1 MRNTNAQT
9 MNRRAAAPPKL
20 SRSLLLTM
28 ATASGV
34 AVANIYYNQ
43 PLLAEMARTMRVSE
57 HQAGY
62 IATATQL
69 GYALGMPAFIP
80 LGDFLQRRVLAPCL
94 FVGAAGALL
103 LSASAQN
110 LAWLVAGSFLVGLTS
125 VIAQI
130 LIPFAADLAAPS
142 QQGRTIGTMLS
153 GVLLGILL
161 ARTASGTLSQHF
173 GWRTAY
179 CVAAALAFAFALL
192 LAARLP
198 SVPRAS
204 HARYS
209 VLMLEIWRTVLR
221 SAKLRQVCFVAGMFF
236 AAFSA
241 FWTTLAF
248 LLASPRFH
256 LGSQAAGLFGLVGA
270 VGATVAPLAG
280 KLSDERSP
288 RFVVKIALGLV
299 VTAFAVFWSWAGS
312 IAALVAGVIVLDA
325 GIQAAQVA
333 NQSRVLSLAPH
344 ARNRVNTVYM
354 IGYFSGGAI
363 GSLSAAWAWSR
374 WNWLG
379 VCATGLGFMLL
390 AGIALFLR
398 GPEDEAVVD

>member
-1 MRNTNAQT
+1 
-9 MNRRAAAPPKL
+9 MNCRAAAQPKL

-43 PLLAEMARTMRVSE
+43 PLLADIARGMRVSE

-69 GYALGMPAFIP
+69 GYAFGMPAFIP
-80 LGDFLQRRVLAPCL
+80 LGDLMQRRILVPCL
-94 FVGAAGALL
+94 LLGAAGALL

-110 LAWLVAGSFLVGLTS
+110 LAWLVAASFLVGFTS

-130 LIPFAADLAAPS
+130 LIPLAADLASPS

-161 ARTASGTLSQHF
+161 ARTASGTLAAHF
-173 GWRTAY
+173 GWRTTY
-179 CVAAALAFAFALL
+179 CLAAALVFAFSMA

-198 SVPRAS
+198 TVPRS
-204 HARYS
+204 SPARYS

-221 SAKLRQVCFVAGMFF
+221 SPKLRQVCFVAGMFF

-288 RFVVKIALGLV
+288 RFVVQIAVVLV
-299 VTAFAVFWSWAGS
+299 MAAFAVFWFGS
-312 IAALVAGVIVLDA
+312 QSLAALVAGVIVLDA

-363 GSLSAAWAWSR
+363 GSSAGSWAWSR
-374 WNWLG
+374 WNWSG
-379 VCATGLGFMLL
+379 VCAVGLALMLL
-390 AGIALFLR
+390 AGLALALR
-398 GPEDEAVVD
+398 GPEDAVTVD